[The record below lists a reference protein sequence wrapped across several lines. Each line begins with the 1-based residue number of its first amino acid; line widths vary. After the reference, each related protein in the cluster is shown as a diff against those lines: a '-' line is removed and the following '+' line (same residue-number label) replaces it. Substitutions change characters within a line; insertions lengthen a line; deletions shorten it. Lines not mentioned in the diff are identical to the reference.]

1 MRFATLRNY
10 PAFLRSH
17 GIRRCDDNTR
27 EVLWWPVE
35 SLEQRR
41 ARNVCKREQDRRE
54 RERGGGRAFVARER
68 KSLRNR
74 CPSGQKAFIV
84 LFRSYGRRH
93 KRGRPNS
100 YGCRFCN
107 VRVRSPI
114 EKTDDHQPT
123 LLLLLLLHLDRNPMK
138 LLRNTR
144 PVRHFTSLHSLETV
158 ETGLKRIRD
167 KKETSGEK
175 KRSTR
180 QGCGVEWKSRKKN
193 VNIWKYNG
201 LKRWDNNSKDGTS
214 RNQRILW
221 TSWKRENLS
230 LVED

>member
-10 PAFLRSH
+10 LAFLRSH

-27 EVLWWPVE
+27 EVLWWLVE
-35 SLEQRR
+35 SLKRRR
-41 ARNVCKREQDRRE
+41 ARNVRKREQDRQKRE
-54 RERGGGRAFVARER
+54 RKRERGGRAFVARER

-123 LLLLLLLHLDRNPMK
+123 LLLLLDRNPMK

-158 ETGLKRIRD
+158 ETGLKQRIRD

-175 KRSTR
+175 KDRQDKGVEECESTR
-180 QGCGVEWKSRKKN
+180 KN
-193 VNIWKYNG
+193 VNI
-201 LKRWDNNSKDGTS
+201 
-214 RNQRILW
+214 
-221 TSWKRENLS
+221 
-230 LVED
+230 

>member
-1 MRFATLRNY
+1 MFVNASRT
-10 PAFLRSH
+10 
-17 GIRRCDDNTR
+17 
-27 EVLWWPVE
+27 
-35 SLEQRR
+35 
-41 ARNVCKREQDRRE
+41 DRKERE
-54 RERGGGRAFVARER
+54 RERGGRRAFVARER

-123 LLLLLLLHLDRNPMK
+123 LLLLLLLDRNPMK

-175 KRSTR
+175 KDRQDKGVEECESTR
-180 QGCGVEWKSRKKN
+180 KN

-201 LKRWDNNSKDGTS
+201 SKRWKEQFERWNIEDL
-214 RNQRILW
+214 RILW

-230 LVED
+230 LVEVRSTRLRRNRETGAVWNEGE

>member
-1 MRFATLRNY
+1 MQRCAIISHSSVHTAYDDAT
-10 PAFLRSH
+10 
-17 GIRRCDDNTR
+17 ITR
-27 EVLWWPVE
+27 EKSYGGLSKVSSE
-35 SLEQRR
+35 EER
-41 ARNVCKREQDRRE
+41 AMFVNASRTDRKERE
-54 RERGGGRAFVARER
+54 RERGGRAFVARER

-123 LLLLLLLHLDRNPMK
+123 LLLLLLLDRNPMK

-158 ETGLKRIRD
+158 ETGLKQRIRD

-175 KRSTR
+175 KDRQDKGVEECESTR
-180 QGCGVEWKSRKKN
+180 KN
-193 VNIWKYNG
+193 VNI
-201 LKRWDNNSKDGTS
+201 
-214 RNQRILW
+214 
-221 TSWKRENLS
+221 
-230 LVED
+230 